1 MTRLTNI
8 SRPMYKANVRSSL
21 FFFFIV
27 SSSQLSTLG
36 DAIVSKQNTLSI
48 SSTKQYEDMQG
59 TKLEQV

>member
-1 MTRLTNI
+1 MTRLTSI
-8 SRPMYKANVRSSL
+8 SRPMYKANVQSSL
-21 FFFFIV
+21 FLFFIV